1 MTSNPRTRGIGMTS
15 QRTRDRLIDR
25 LRSRGISD
33 PRVLEAMRSLPRHLF
48 IDEALAS
55 RAYEDTALP
64 IGNNQTISQPY
75 IVARMSEAVLSAEK
89 RDKILEIGTGSG
101 YQTALLARL
110 FTRVYSVERIRVLYE
125 QTARLLH
132 DMQITNIGLRCADGY
147 QGLPHLAPFDAIIIT
162 AAPPEVPAPLLEQL
176 ASGGCMVLP
185 VGSQGSQS
193 LLRITRKGNQLTEE
207 LLEHVSFVPM
217 LTGRD

>member
-185 VGSQGSQS
+185 VGSQGSQT

>member
-1 MTSNPRTRGIGMTS
+1 MTS